1 MNCKSHRIKV
11 LGREIN
17 VRTTAD
23 GDTVR
28 DIEFFVNCRLA
39 EVEGTGKTGDKELAA
54 ILTLMNIAED
64 YLALKKK
71 IELSSILENERIF
84 RLMQLVDVGV

>member
-11 LGREIN
+11 LDREIN

-28 DIEFFVNCRLA
+28 DIEFFVNRRLA
-39 EVEGTGKTGDKELAA
+39 EVEDTGKTGDKELAA

-64 YLALKKK
+64 YLALEKK
-71 IELSSILENERIF
+71 IKLSSNLENERIF
-84 RLMQLVDVGV
+84 RLMQLVDTRV